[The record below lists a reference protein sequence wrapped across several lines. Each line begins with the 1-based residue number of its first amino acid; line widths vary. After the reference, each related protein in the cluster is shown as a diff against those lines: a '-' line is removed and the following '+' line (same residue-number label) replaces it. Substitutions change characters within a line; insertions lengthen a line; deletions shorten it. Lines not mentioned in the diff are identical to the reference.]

1 MSQDI
6 SPSSKPFES
15 RMRETISS
23 GAAHPEAAYTV
34 HEYVLLA
41 KLMLLEHRVRDFTA
55 ADVVALASIMESR
68 DRDLRMICRRE
79 GGAE

>member
-1 MSQDI
+1 MFQDL

-15 RMRETISS
+15 RMREMAAN

-41 KLMLLEHRVRDFTA
+41 KLILLEHRVRDFTA
-55 ADVVALASIMESR
+55 ADVVALASIMENR
-68 DRDLRMICRRE
+68 DRALRRIGAAA
-79 GGAE
+79 GGDE